1 MLRHWRAVFV
11 VVAVIA
17 LLVVG
22 PDLAL
27 AGPGGKIASGFA
39 KTFWGKVVL
48 GALTIVLLP
57 VILYVVV
64 REHLASRR
72 ALRDLGRLRALN
84 PAFDWLTLKDRVTE
98 CFHRVHSAWR
108 KEDMA
113 QASAWM
119 TDWYWQNQQLAHL
132 NRWAEQGLVNRCTVK
147 GMGRI
152 RPLHL
157 ACRSTEGDLSGSRVV
172 VSITAKME
180 DYLEDRASGKVVEG
194 KKGYEDTETVWTF
207 VLDGGLWRVAAIEED
222 SVSLMYAQ
230 MANELPAM
238 LAAPEVTRASAGRGI

>member
-1 MLRHWRAVFV
+1 MRTHWRVVLLVVAVA
-11 VVAVIA
+11 AVIA
-17 LLVVG
+17 LG
-22 PDLAL
+22 PDPAL

-48 GALTIVLLP
+48 GALAIVLLP
-57 VILYVVV
+57 VILFVVV
-64 REHLASRR
+64 QEYLASRR
-72 ALRDLGRLRALN
+72 ALRDLARLRALD

-113 QASAWM
+113 EASDWM

-147 GMGRI
+147 SVGHI
-152 RPLHL
+152 RPLFL
-157 ACRSTEGDLSGSRVV
+157 ACRDRDGDFSGSRLV

-180 DYLEDRASGKVVEG
+180 DYLQDRASGKVVEG
-194 KKGYEDTETVWTF
+194 KKGYENTETVWTF
-207 VLDGGLWRVAAIEED
+207 TLQGGLWRVATIED
-222 SVSLMYAQ
+222 DTVSLMYAR
-230 MANELPAM
+230 MTNELPAM
-238 LAAPEVTRASAGRGI
+238 LPEVKPASAGRGI

>member
-1 MLRHWRAVFV
+1 MRNHWRLVLVV
-11 VVAVIA
+11 VVAVA
-17 LLVVG
+17 AVLVVG

-39 KTFWGKVVL
+39 KTLWGKVVL
-48 GALTIVLLP
+48 GALVIVFLP
-57 VILYVVV
+57 VILFVVV
-64 REHLASRR
+64 QEYLAGKR
-72 ALRDLGRLRALN
+72 ALRDLARLRALD

-98 CFHRVHSAWR
+98 CFHRVHAAWR

-113 QASAWM
+113 QASDWM

-132 NRWAEQGLVNRCTVK
+132 NQWAEQGLVNRCTVK
-147 GMGRI
+147 GVGRI

-157 ACRSTEGDLSGSRVV
+157 ACRDKDGEFAGSRLV

-194 KKGYEDTETVWTF
+194 KKGYENTETVWTF
-207 VLDGGLWRVAAIEED
+207 ALHRGLWRVAAIED
-222 SVSLMYAQ
+222 DTVSLMYAR
-230 MANELPAM
+230 MTNELPA
-238 LAAPEVTRASAGRGI
+238 LLPEVRPASAGRGI